1 MIINMIII
9 NKILDFS
16 AINAFT
22 TSVAI
27 VGYVIVF
34 LVLLLLTLVYNLIPK
49 IIAFNV
55 RRRMK
60 KQGKCDDCEIAD
72 TEGDVT
78 AAITMA
84 LYMHLNEIHD
94 EDSNVITIRRVS
106 KQYSPW
112 SSKIYATNPFV
123 RI

>member
-1 MIINMIII
+1 MIINAVTI
-9 NKILDFS
+9 DFS
-16 AINAFT
+16 TIDAFAA
-22 TSVAI
+22 SVAI

-34 LVLLLLTLVYNLIPK
+34 SVLVLLSFAYKFIPK
-49 IIAFNV
+49 IIAFDV

-60 KQGKCDDCEIAD
+60 KQGNCDDCEIAD

-78 AAITMA
+78 AAITLA
-84 LYMHLNEIHD
+84 LYMNINELHD
-94 EDSNVITIRRVS
+94 EESDVITIRRVA

>member
-1 MIINMIII
+1 MIINEITV
-9 NKILDFS
+9 DFS
-16 AINAFT
+16 TIDAFA
-22 TSVAI
+22 TSVAL

-34 LVLLLLTLVYNLIPK
+34 LVLLLLSFVYALMPR
-49 IIAFNV
+49 IIALDV

-60 KQGKCDDCEIAD
+60 KDGKCDDCDIAD

-84 LYMHLNEIHD
+84 LYMHLNELHD
-94 EDSNVITIRRVS
+94 EESNVITIRRVH

-123 RI
+123 RL

>member
-1 MIINMIII
+1 MIINEITV
-9 NKILDFS
+9 DFS
-16 AINAFT
+16 TINSFT

-34 LVLLLLTLVYNLIPK
+34 LVLVLLTFVYTLIPK
-49 IIAFNV
+49 IIALDA

-72 TEGDVT
+72 TEGDTT

-84 LYMHLNEIHD
+84 IYMHLNELHD
-94 EDSNVITIRRVS
+94 EESNVITIRRVS

-112 SSKIYATNPFV
+112 SSKIYATNPYV
-123 RI
+123 RMY